1 MIAPELR
8 PYQSD
13 LAESIRQ
20 AYRDGYQC
28 PLVVAPCGAGKTV
41 LFSYITHGANQ
52 RGRSVMIAAHRRE
65 LIKQISLS
73 LARFGVA
80 HRVIAAPSAVREIT
94 ADQFRAFG
102 RSFVDSRSVIYVGS
116 VQTIVKRFDTIKR
129 APDMVI
135 MDEAHHVIADTQWG
149 DVMDRYA
156 GARGL
161 MVTATPK
168 RLDGKGLG
176 KGHGGYADT
185 LIEGPSPRWL
195 VENGYLA
202 EYVAFTTNTA
212 PDLSGVRKNKKG
224 DYEAGSLDERV
235 NKPHLVGDAVAHWQ
249 REAPG
254 MRTVAYCVS
263 VRHSEATAAAF
274 NATGIPAAHF
284 DGGTDNGE
292 RTRIVKDFA
301 AGRIQVLCNVGLLTE
316 GFDLASIAQTDVTID
331 CVIDLAPTQS
341 LTLFIQ
347 KDMRGLRPRP
357 GKLAVILDHAGNIAR
372 HGLPDMDREWS
383 LDGTWKQRTGSSAP
397 AVTIRTCPKCFSV
410 HAPSPQCPACS
421 YVYTTRD
428 RAPEEVAGELVKIT
442 PEMRAEMAAKAEAE
456 RKQAKRVRI
465 TEERQCKTLAELEQL
480 GKDRSYRFAAA
491 WAAKRWQFIRPRT
504 AAITEAA

>member
-1 MIAPELR
+1 MIALR
-8 PYQSD
+8 PYQKD
-13 LAESIRQ
+13 CVDAIRD
-20 AYRDGYQC
+20 AYAKAYKC
-28 PLVVAPCGAGKTV
+28 PLLVLPCGAGKTV
-41 LFSYITHGANQ
+41 CFSYVVANAQ
-52 RGRSVMIAAHRRE
+52 AKNKSVLVCAHRKE
-65 LIKQISLS
+65 IIKQISLS

-80 HRVIAAPSAVREIT
+80 HRVIAAPSAVRDIT

-102 RSFVDSRSVIYVGS
+102 RSFVDSRSLIYVGS

-135 MDEAHHVIADTQWG
+135 MDEAHHVIAETQWG

-156 GARGL
+156 DARGL

-185 LIEGPSPRWL
+185 LIDGPTPRWL
-195 VENGYLA
+195 IDNGFLA
-202 EYVAFTTNTA
+202 EYVAFTTNA
-212 PDLSGVRKNKKG
+212 QPDLSGVRKNKKG

-249 REAPG
+249 REATG

-274 NATGIPAAHF
+274 NAAGISAAHF
-284 DGGTDNGE
+284 DGGTDTGD
-292 RTRIVKDFA
+292 RARIVKDFA

-341 LTLFIQ
+341 LTLYIQ
-347 KDMRGLRPRP
+347 KIMRGMRPRA
-357 GKLAVILDHAGNIAR
+357 GKIGVILDHAGNIAR

-383 LDGTWKQRTGSSAP
+383 LDGTWKQRTGSSEP
-397 AVTIRTCPKCFSV
+397 AVTIRTCPKCFAI
-410 HAPSPQCPACS
+410 HAPAPACPSCS
-421 YVYTTRD
+421 YAYTTRD
-428 RAPEEVAGELVKIT
+428 RAPQEVAGELVRIT
-442 PEMRAEMAAKAEAE
+442 PEMRAQMAAQAEAD
-456 RKQAKRVRI
+456 RKQAKKIRI
-465 TEERQCKTLAELEQL
+465 TEERQCGTLAELEQL
-480 GKDRSYRFAAA
+480 GRDRNYKFPVL
-491 WAAKRWQFIRPRT
+491 WAAKRWQFIKPR
-504 AAITEAA
+504 EAA